1 MGFKNKKFDNL
12 INGISSTVAT
22 QLGDTHCW
30 YVTYHFTTVDG
41 EPCTAYDLWSYR
53 TYLAHIIVSGKNV
66 NIERSVYWDTWR
78 YTPSVTT
85 KKHYRRFMNEIVGY
99 GKEEQLASYYI
110 DTCTS
115 EYDPTKHKPYMNE
128 QIGAIW

>member
-1 MGFKNKKFDNL
+1 MGFKDKKFYNL
-12 INGISSTVAT
+12 IKGTGSTVAT

-30 YVTYHFTTVDG
+30 YVTYHFTTVYPN

-53 TYLAHIIVSGKNV
+53 TFIAHIVVSENKV
-66 NIERSVYWDTWR
+66 VIERSVYWDTWR
-78 YTPSVTT
+78 YTPTVTT

-99 GKEEQLASYYI
+99 GKEEQLASYFI

-115 EYDPTKHKPYMNE
+115 EYDPTKHGPYMYE
-128 QIGAIW
+128 

>member
-1 MGFKNKKFDNL
+1 MGFKNKKFYNL
-12 INGISSTVAT
+12 IKNELVTTAT

-30 YVTYHFTTVDG
+30 YVTYNYSSVDG
-41 EPCTAYDLWSYR
+41 TKYTAYDLWSYR
-53 TYLAHIIVSGKNV
+53 TFIAHIVVSENKV
-66 NIERSVYWDTWR
+66 VIELSVYWDMWR

-99 GKEEQLASYYI
+99 GKEEQLASYFI

-115 EYDPTKHKPYMNE
+115 EYDPTKHGPYMYE
-128 QIGAIW
+128 

>member
-1 MGFKNKKFDNL
+1 MGFKNKKFYNL
-12 INGISSTVAT
+12 IKDEPVTIAT

-30 YVTYHFTTVDG
+30 YVTYQFTTVDG

-53 TYLAHIIVSGKNV
+53 TYIAYICVSGKKV

-78 YTPSVTT
+78 YTQSVTT

-99 GKEEQLASYYI
+99 GKEEQLASYFI

-115 EYDPTKHKPYMNE
+115 EYDPTKHGPYMYE
-128 QIGAIW
+128 

>member
-1 MGFKNKKFDNL
+1 MGFKNKKFYNL
-12 INGISSTVAT
+12 IKGTGFTVAT

-30 YVTYHFTTVDG
+30 YVTYHFTTAYSN
-41 EPCTAYDLWSYR
+41 EPRTAYDLWSYR
-53 TYLAHIIVSGKNV
+53 TFIAHIVVSENKV
-66 NIERSVYWDTWR
+66 VIERSVYWDTRR

-99 GKEEQLASYYI
+99 GKEEQLASYFI

-115 EYDPTKHKPYMNE
+115 EYDPTKHGPYMYE
-128 QIGAIW
+128 